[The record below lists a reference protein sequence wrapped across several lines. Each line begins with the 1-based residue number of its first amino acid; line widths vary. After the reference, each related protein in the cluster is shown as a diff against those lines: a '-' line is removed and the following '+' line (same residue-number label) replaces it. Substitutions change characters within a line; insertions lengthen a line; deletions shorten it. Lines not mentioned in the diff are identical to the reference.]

1 MFEGR
6 DINKKHKG
14 IKKQSSDLGFENF
27 ADRINSLINL
37 DTFQKLPADFK
48 EVSRLTVSNGEMQKN
63 KKKKKN
69 VVKSKFSQINDK
81 RFHFADGITSL
92 PLRHPYLQELVDF
105 EIKKGRE

>member
-27 ADRINSLINL
+27 SDRINSLINL

-48 EVSRLTVSNGEMQKN
+48 EVSRLTVSDGEMQKKKN
-63 KKKKKN
+63 KKKT
-69 VVKSKFSQINDK
+69 K
-81 RFHFADGITSL
+81 RC
-92 PLRHPYLQELVDF
+92 
-105 EIKKGRE
+105 

>member
-48 EVSRLTVSNGEMQKN
+48 EVFRLTVSNGEMQKN
-63 KKKKKN
+63 NNKKKK
-69 VVKSKFSQINDK
+69 
-81 RFHFADGITSL
+81 RC
-92 PLRHPYLQELVDF
+92 
-105 EIKKGRE
+105 